1 MSVKTMGPSL
11 DGVGTPETVWAD
23 AALNHL
29 PPLELRDCHRA
40 VLVAPHPDDEV
51 LAAGGLIQRLSGQRV
66 ALSVVGVTDGEASH
80 RRSPT
85 ITPNALADLRTRERE
100 QALRHLGVN
109 ARICRL
115 GLPDGAVVAP
125 VEELL
130 DCLRPMLAP
139 GVVCVAPWEHDGH
152 PDHDATGDAVA
163 AACAE
168 TGAVF
173 LRTLVWT
180 WHWAFPGDPSVPWE
194 RARRLT
200 LNSLE
205 LTRKRWAVRAF
216 ASQTG
221 PLSDRPGDEAILSP
235 AMLARFERP
244 DEVFLA

>member
-1 MSVKTMGPSL
+1 MTAEPTGRSL
-11 DGVGTPETVWAD
+11 EGTGTTETVWAN

-29 PPLELRDCHRA
+29 PSLELRDCRLA

-51 LAAGGLIQRLSGQRV
+51 LAAGGLMQRLSCHRV
-66 ALSVVGVTDGEASH
+66 ALSVVSVTDGEASH
-80 RRSPT
+80 PRSPT
-85 ITPNALADLRTRERE
+85 VTPNVLSDLRARERE

-115 GLPDGAVVAP
+115 GLPDGAMASQ
-125 VEELL
+125 VEELV
-130 DCLRPMLAP
+130 DCLRPILAP

-180 WHWAFPGDPSVPWE
+180 WHWAFPADPSVPWE

-200 LNSLE
+200 LNTLE